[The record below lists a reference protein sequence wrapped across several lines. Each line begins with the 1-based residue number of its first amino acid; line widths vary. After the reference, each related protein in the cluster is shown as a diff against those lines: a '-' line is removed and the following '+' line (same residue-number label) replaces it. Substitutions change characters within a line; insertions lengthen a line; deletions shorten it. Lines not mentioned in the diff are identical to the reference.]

1 MLNEIILLIRNLDQK
16 EINYIKLTI
25 FFIILST
32 FFQFFSIATLVLV
45 ISVFFE
51 KNFYQNN
58 ILLDI
63 KDFLNFD
70 SNYNFKL
77 FIVSSSLI
85 LLTLTFF
92 FSLINVFLISSVSN
106 QIGARLESVFFNH
119 YVNCKYI
126 NITNKSLAKIL
137 SNLKDCL
144 PRITNYFFPSC
155 LNLILNL
162 TMFLI
167 IIMALLITNF
177 YVTLFCF
184 FLLFFLYF
192 FFYRFLRIKIN
203 SLGRSFLFISE
214 AKTKFTMY
222 TLSNLKIIKFYN
234 FNKFFE
240 NKFLKLSDDFSKV
253 YTKILITETMPR
265 ILVDYILYSGTI
277 FFLLFFFYFYNDFT
291 IDYAKIVFF
300 IICLSKL
307 LPTINQ
313 IFSSL
318 VHFNSS
324 KSSVLQ
330 YNKELSYIYS
340 DLTDY
345 NLYTISKDNIFL
357 KNRIL
362 LNNVEFAFNK
372 NFEIKLNDF
381 EIKKGNFIGFSG
393 KSGSGKTTCLD
404 IISGIIK
411 PNKGSLLIDDQIIN
425 DKNIYAYRS
434 IISYVPQE
442 IYLGDLKIWEIIAF
456 GQFEKEVNMERI
468 IESAKNAEIH
478 NYILSLPDKYDTYF
492 GDEGVN
498 LSGGQKQR
506 LAIARGLYKSA
517 QILLLDEVT
526 SGLDRHTEELFV
538 NSIKKLIKEK
548 SLIVIFVS
556 HRVEALKDCDQ
567 IYIFNKGLIEN
578 YGSYSY
584 LKTNRLL

>member
-324 KSSVLQ
+324 KSSILQ

-404 IISGIIK
+404 IISGIKK
-411 PNKGSLLIDDQIIN
+411 PNKGSL
-425 DKNIYAYRS
+425 
-434 IISYVPQE
+434 
-442 IYLGDLKIWEIIAF
+442 
-456 GQFEKEVNMERI
+456 
-468 IESAKNAEIH
+468 
-478 NYILSLPDKYDTYF
+478 
-492 GDEGVN
+492 
-498 LSGGQKQR
+498 
-506 LAIARGLYKSA
+506 
-517 QILLLDEVT
+517 
-526 SGLDRHTEELFV
+526 
-538 NSIKKLIKEK
+538 
-548 SLIVIFVS
+548 
-556 HRVEALKDCDQ
+556 
-567 IYIFNKGLIEN
+567 
-578 YGSYSY
+578 
-584 LKTNRLL
+584 

>member
-25 FFIILST
+25 SFIVLST

-45 ISVFFE
+45 ISIFFE

-63 KDFLNFD
+63 KGFSNFD
-70 SNYNFKL
+70 SDYNFKL
-77 FIVSSSLI
+77 FIVFSSLI
-85 LLTLTFF
+85 IIKLTFF

-106 QIGARLESVFFNH
+106 KIGARLERVFFNH

-137 SNLKDCL
+137 SNLKDYL

-167 IIMALLITNF
+167 IITALLITNF
-177 YVTLFCF
+177 YLTLLCF

-192 FFYRFLRIKIN
+192 FFYRFLKIKIT

-240 NKFLKLSDDFSKV
+240 NKFLKLSEDFSKV
-253 YTKILITETMPR
+253 AAKIVVSETAPR
-265 ILVDYILYSGTI
+265 VLVEYILYSGTI
-277 FFLLFFFYFYNDFT
+277 FFIFFYFYLYNDP
-291 IDYAKIVFF
+291 IINYAKIVFF
-300 IICLSKL
+300 IICVSKL

-318 VHFNSS
+318 VNFNSS

-330 YNKELSYIYS
+330 YNRELSHIYS

-345 NLYTISKDNIFL
+345 NLYTF
-357 KNRIL
+357 
-362 LNNVEFAFNK
+362 
-372 NFEIKLNDF
+372 
-381 EIKKGNFIGFSG
+381 
-393 KSGSGKTTCLD
+393 
-404 IISGIIK
+404 
-411 PNKGSLLIDDQIIN
+411 
-425 DKNIYAYRS
+425 
-434 IISYVPQE
+434 
-442 IYLGDLKIWEIIAF
+442 
-456 GQFEKEVNMERI
+456 
-468 IESAKNAEIH
+468 
-478 NYILSLPDKYDTYF
+478 
-492 GDEGVN
+492 
-498 LSGGQKQR
+498 
-506 LAIARGLYKSA
+506 
-517 QILLLDEVT
+517 
-526 SGLDRHTEELFV
+526 
-538 NSIKKLIKEK
+538 
-548 SLIVIFVS
+548 
-556 HRVEALKDCDQ
+556 
-567 IYIFNKGLIEN
+567 
-578 YGSYSY
+578 
-584 LKTNRLL
+584 

>member
-1 MLNEIILLIRNLDQK
+1 MIKEILLLVGNLDRK
-16 EINYIKLTI
+16 EINNIKVTI
-25 FFIILST
+25 FFIIIST
-32 FFQFFSIATLVLV
+32 IFQFFSIATLVLV
-45 ISVFFE
+45 VSVFFE
-51 KNFYQNN
+51 KNLYQNN
-58 ILLDI
+58 ILLSI
-63 KDFLNFD
+63 KDFFNFE

-77 FIVSSSLI
+77 FIISFSL
-85 LLTLTFF
+85 LSLTLTFF
-92 FSLINVFLISSVSN
+92 FSLINVFLISSLSN
-106 QIGARLESVFFNH
+106 KIGARLERVFFNH

-126 NITNKSLAKIL
+126 NLTNKSFAKIL
-137 SNLKDCL
+137 SNFKDCL
-144 PRITNYFFPSC
+144 PRVTNYFFPSC
-155 LNLILNL
+155 LNFILNL

-167 IIMALLITNF
+167 ITTALLITNF
-177 YVTLFCF
+177 YVTMLCF
-184 FLLFFLYF
+184 FLLLFIYF
-192 FFYRFLRIKIN
+192 FFYRFLKKKIT
-203 SLGRSFLFISE
+203 SLGFSSLFISE

-222 TLSNLKIIKFYN
+222 TLGNLKIIKFYN

-240 NKFLKLSDDFSKV
+240 NKFFKLSDDLSKV
-253 YTKILITETMPR
+253 TTKISITETMPR
-265 ILVDYILYSGTI
+265 ILIDYILYSGTI
-277 FFLLFFFYFYNDFT
+277 FFFLFFFYFYKESDVNFS
-291 IDYAKIVFF
+291 KIIFF
-300 IICLSKL
+300 IICVSKL
-307 LPTINQ
+307 LPTVNS

-318 VHFNSS
+318 VNFNSS

-330 YNKELSYIYS
+330 YNRELSYIYS

-345 NLYTISKDNIFL
+345 NLYTISKQHFFL

-362 LNNVEFAFNK
+362 LNNIEFSFNE
-372 NFEIKLNDF
+372 NFKLNF
-381 EIKKGNFIGFSG
+381 NSLEIKKGSFIGFSG

-411 PNKGSLLIDDQIIN
+411 PNKGTLLIDDQIIN
-425 DKNIYAYRS
+425 ETNIYAYRS
-434 IISYVPQE
+434 IISYIPQE

-456 GQFEKEVNMERI
+456 GQFEKDINMQRI
-468 IESAKNAEIH
+468 IESAKTAEIH
-478 NYILSLPDKYDTYF
+478 NYILSLPNKYQTYF

-526 SGLDRHTEELFV
+526 SGLDYHTEELFV

-556 HRVEALKDCDQ
+556 HRVEAMKDCDQ

-584 LKTNRLL
+584 LKKNYFI